1 MKQRR
6 HASPDNLYFQRKEKG
21 FYPLNTIELNKPPDE
36 NELPG
41 EPVSLWLATTPET
54 NFPALASDI
63 SVDVAVLGGGMAGIT
78 TALLLKQAGMSVA
91 VIEAGRV
98 VESVTGNTTAKVTS
112 QHGLIYDH
120 LISQFG
126 TDGAQAYADAQQ
138 AAIEKIAS
146 LIQEHGVD
154 CDFTRASAYVYT
166 EDEKELERI
175 TAEVEAATKLGLPAS
190 YVETT
195 PLPFEIKGAIEF
207 RDQARFHPRKYLLA
221 LVEQIPGGGSH
232 VFEGTRA
239 LDIDEEDE
247 SCSVKTDKGT
257 IRAGRVVI
265 ATHFPYPDGA
275 MYFSRMHPKRSY
287 VVGCRLRG
295 KAPEGMFITS
305 EAPFHSFRS
314 NPLEDGGEIWMVGG
328 ENHKTGQGGDTSE
341 RYRNLELWARER
353 FDVKA
358 IEYRW
363 STQDNVTVDRVP
375 YIGKASTGSERL
387 YVATGFGGWGMTNS
401 TVSAMILSDLIL
413 GRDNDWS
420 SLFDPG
426 RFKPLTAAK
435 DFVVENVD
443 VAKHFVGDRLSV
455 PDEESATDLA
465 EGEGRVVKLDGEKVA
480 VCKLEGGATHAVS
493 ATCTHMGCIVSWNSA
508 EKSWDCPC
516 HGSRFNY
523 DGRVIQG
530 PANEDLKR
538 MSLEGKEARAED

>member
-6 HASPDNLYFQRKEKG
+6 HASRDDDLYISEKG
-21 FYPLNTIELNKPPDE
+21 FYSLDTIELNDSPDE
-36 NELPG
+36 NDLPG

-54 NFPALASDI
+54 NFPRLAGDI

-91 VIEAGRV
+91 LIEAGRV
-98 VESVTGNTTAKVTS
+98 VKSVTGNTTAKVTS

-146 LIQEHGVD
+146 LIQENGIS
-154 CDFTRASAYVYT
+154 CDFTRTSAYVYT
-166 EDEKELERI
+166 EDEAQMDRI

-221 LVEQIPGGGSH
+221 LVEKIPGGGSY
-232 VFEGTRA
+232 VCEETRVLDVDEDDGT
-239 LDIDEEDE
+239 
-247 SCSVKTDKGT
+247 CSVKTDRGI

-265 ATHFPYPDGA
+265 ATHFPYPDRA

-295 KAPEGMFITS
+295 KAPEGMFITAD
-305 EAPFHSFRS
+305 APFHSFRS
-314 NPLEDGGEIWMVGG
+314 NPADDGGEIWMVGG

-353 FDVKA
+353 FDVES

-375 YIGKASTGSERL
+375 YIGKASPGSERL
-387 YVATGFGGWGMTNS
+387 FVATGFGGWGMTNS
-401 TVSAMILSDLIL
+401 TVSGMLISDLVL
-413 GRDNDWS
+413 GRANNWS
-420 SLFDPG
+420 SLFDPN
-426 RFKPLTAAK
+426 RFKPVTSAK

-455 PDEESATDLA
+455 PDEERAMNLL
-465 EGEGRVVKLDGEKVA
+465 EGEGRVVKIDAENVA
-480 VCKLEGGATHAVS
+480 VCKLEGGQTHSVS

-530 PANEDLKR
+530 PANKDLKT
-538 MSLEGKEARAED
+538 MSLKGKQAQAED